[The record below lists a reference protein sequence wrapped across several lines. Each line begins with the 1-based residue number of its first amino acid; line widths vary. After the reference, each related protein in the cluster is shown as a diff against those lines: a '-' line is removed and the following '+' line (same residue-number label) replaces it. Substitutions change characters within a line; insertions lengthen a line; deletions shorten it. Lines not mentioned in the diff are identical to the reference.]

1 MTRIILYFAVLSVFT
16 TISYCQKLRPL
27 QRKPQNDFSFSNFVK
42 QSFYYLNVKVLARSF
57 ENNPVLCWLKCLDVL
72 SCFSVNVASSKDSES
87 KFWCELLVTDKYNA
101 PDKFLPNSSSHH
113 YSISSFHVIN
123 IVFSVSQFQHYE
135 PLQYQHRNIIVYHS
149 QSQCEQIP
157 CLHNGTCLPN
167 YDDDTFTCICAV
179 GYIGARCEKVRI
191 ITLIILLYKNRCLL
205 ACYSALGMEDGRI
218 KNHQITAS
226 SDFGPMYKAYFGRV
240 NQVDLEKAKYITMV
254 ATQGR
259 PLEGGSWPGY
269 YQWTKTYAVKFS
281 DDGNNWADYSEG
293 GVIKIFSGN
302 TDSETVVKHDLV
314 EPIKARYVR
323 FLVKSWHNEPVMRVE
338 LYGCEP

>member
-1 MTRIILYFAVLSVFT
+1 
-16 TISYCQKLRPL
+16 
-27 QRKPQNDFSFSNFVK
+27 
-42 QSFYYLNVKVLARSF
+42 
-57 ENNPVLCWLKCLDVL
+57 
-72 SCFSVNVASSKDSES
+72 
-87 KFWCELLVTDKYNA
+87 
-101 PDKFLPNSSSHH
+101 
-113 YSISSFHVIN
+113 
-123 IVFSVSQFQHYE
+123 
-135 PLQYQHRNIIVYHS
+135 
-149 QSQCEQIP
+149 
-157 CLHNGTCLPN
+157 
-167 YDDDTFTCICAV
+167 
-179 GYIGARCEKVRI
+179 
-191 ITLIILLYKNRCLL
+191 
-205 ACYSALGMEDGRI
+205 MEDGRI

-240 NQVDLEKAKYITMV
+240 NQVASSITVGCWHPMHYNPDEYLQVDLEKAKYITMV

-281 DDGNNWADYSEG
+281 DDVTNWADYSEG

-323 FLVKSWHNEPVMRVE
+323 FMVKSWHNEPVMRVE